1 MVQGI
6 QSIWTNSFQ
15 HVSYK
20 CKGRQKRVT
29 RLICSLYVRQG
40 ISAHSL
46 FLSTFLN
53 MNVLHPICRHL
64 SPEARTKSQLK
75 CIYCFFSLNHVNT
88 EHAETVVFHV
98 CVFLYC
104 ACGLW
109 LCLYLIMKKKEIKK
123 HHKYLFW
130 LRFFRYFLP
139 TTLFVSH
146 NVCKFCC
153 FSHC

>member
-1 MVQGI
+1 MQ
-6 QSIWTNSFQ
+6 
-15 HVSYK
+15 
-20 CKGRQKRVT
+20 RQAEESDTFDMFFICET
-29 RLICSLYVRQG
+29 RYICSRFVCIYIFKHECTSSR
-40 ISAHSL
+40 
-46 FLSTFLN
+46 LSTLISWSQN
-53 MNVLHPICRHL
+53 Q
-64 SPEARTKSQLK
+64 KSAEMYLLF
-75 CIYCFFSLNHVNT
+75 FFSEPC
-88 EHAETVVFHV
+88 EHRAKTVVVHV

-130 LRFFRYFLP
+130 LRSFLYFLP